1 MKLSGWG
8 NYPVVDAEVFS
19 PRSAPEA
26 AALLRR
32 DAGFTG
38 IARGLGRSYG
48 DSSLAARAVSTRYL
62 DHYSDFD
69 GTTGMLRCG
78 AGVSLADVLRVFV
91 PRGHFLPVTPG
102 TKFVTVGGAIASDVH
117 GKNHHVDGS
126 FSDHVESFRLLL
138 ASGEVLDCSRL
149 EHADLFRA
157 TCGGMGL
164 TGIILDASFSL
175 RPVNSAYL
183 HETTYKAANLEEAL
197 ALFAEFSN
205 CTYTVAWIDCL
216 SRGSR
221 LGRSLIYL
229 GEFADDGRFDMPRRR
244 PLNVPLDMPDFLLN
258 HYSMGIF
265 ASAMYNKVR
274 SRRSEHVSH
283 YEQFFYPLDR
293 IHHWNR
299 IYGRRGF
306 TQYQFVLP
314 REAGLEGMNAVL
326 QRIVASRGGS
336 FLAVLKA
343 FGKGNA
349 NLLSFPMEGYTLAL
363 DFKIYDGLFELLDT
377 LDSIVL
383 DYAGRVYL
391 SKDARMSERVFK
403 QSYRGW
409 EEFMNIRQQYGADRA
424 FRSLQ
429 SERLGI

>member
-1 MKLSGWG
+1 MNISGWG
-8 NYPVVDAEVFS
+8 KYPVVDAEVVA
-19 PRSAPEA
+19 PRSAPQA
-26 AALLRR
+26 AALFRGE
-32 DAGFTG
+32 AGFTG

-48 DSSLAARAVSTRYL
+48 DSSLAPRTLSTRYL
-62 DHYSDFD
+62 DHFMDFD
-69 GTTGMLRCG
+69 AASGMLRCG
-78 AGVSLADVLRVFV
+78 AGLSLAEVLRVFV
-91 PRGHFLPVTPG
+91 PRGRFLPVTPG

-117 GKNHHVDGS
+117 GKNHHIDGS

-138 ASGEVLDCSRL
+138 ASGEVVNCSRH

-164 TGIILDASFSL
+164 TGIIMDATFSL
-175 RPVNSAYL
+175 RQINSTYL
-183 HETTYKAANLEEAL
+183 HEVTYKAANLEEAL
-197 ALFAEFSN
+197 ALFAEFNDCS
-205 CTYTVAWIDCL
+205 YSVAWIDCL
-216 SRGSR
+216 SRGSK
-221 LGRSLIYL
+221 LGRSLLYL
-229 GEFADDGRFDMPRRR
+229 GEHADDGRFDMPRLS

-258 HYSMGIF
+258 HYTMGIF
-265 ASAMYNKVR
+265 ASTFYNKVR
-274 SRRSEHVSH
+274 SRRSEHDTH
-283 YEQFFYPLDR
+283 YEPFFYPLDR

-299 IYGRRGF
+299 VYGKRGF

-314 REAGLEGMNAVL
+314 REAGLEGMNTIL
-326 QRIVASRGGS
+326 QRIVASQGGS

-363 DFKIYDGLFELLDT
+363 DFKIYDGLFELLET

-391 SKDARMSERVFK
+391 SKDVRMSERVFK
-403 QSYRGW
+403 QSYPGW
-409 EEFMNIRQQYGADRA
+409 EEFVKIRQQYGADRV

>member
-1 MKLSGWG
+1 MKISGWG
-8 NYPVVDAEVFS
+8 KYPVVDAQVLT
-19 PRSAPEA
+19 PRSVPEA
-26 AALLRR
+26 VALFRNG
-32 DAGFTG
+32 AGFTG

-48 DSSLAARAVSTRYL
+48 DSSLAPSTLSTRYL
-62 DHYSDFD
+62 DHFMDYDPA
-69 GTTGMLRCG
+69 TGMLRCG
-78 AGVSLADVLRVFV
+78 AGLSLAEVLRVFV
-91 PRGHFLPVTPG
+91 PRGRFLPVTPG

-117 GKNHHVDGS
+117 GKNHHIDGS
-126 FSDHVESFRLLL
+126 FCNHVESLRLLL
-138 ASGEVLDCSRL
+138 ASGEVLDCSR
-149 EHADLFRA
+149 HAHAELFRA

-164 TGIILDASFSL
+164 TGIILDATFAL
-175 RPVNSAYL
+175 RPINSAYL
-183 HETTYKAANLEEAL
+183 HETTCKAANLEEAL
-197 ALFAEFSN
+197 ALFAEFNDSS
-205 CTYTVAWIDCL
+205 YSVAWIDCL
-216 SRGSR
+216 SSGRK
-221 LGRSLIYL
+221 LGRSLLYL
-229 GEFADDGRFDMPRRR
+229 GEHADDGRFDMPHRS

-265 ASAMYNKVR
+265 ASVFYNKVR
-274 SRRSEHVSH
+274 SRRSEHVTH
-283 YEQFFYPLDR
+283 YEPFFYPLDR

-299 IYGRRGF
+299 IYGKRGF

-314 REAGLEGMNAVL
+314 REAGLEGMNTIL
-326 QRIVASRGGS
+326 RRIVASQGGS

-349 NLLSFPMEGYTLAL
+349 NPLSFPMEGYTLAL
-363 DFKIYDGLFELLDT
+363 DFKIYNGLFELLDT

-403 QSYRGW
+403 QSYGRW
-409 EEFMNIRQQYGADRA
+409 EEFVKIRQQYGADRV